1 MNNHVIEDN
10 AVRSLS
16 QNLGACAALAGACF
30 GLYVSNHPTVK
41 DLTEKLFSDWL
52 TKLDTKVQYMH
63 ICLYAFL
70 VLNLPLVT
78 NDRYWL

>member
-52 TKLDTKVQYMH
+52 TKLGTKVCCACMFV
-63 ICLYAFL
+63 AVFFL
-70 VLNLPLVT
+70 LLLSQALLFI
-78 NDRYWL
+78 RSQ